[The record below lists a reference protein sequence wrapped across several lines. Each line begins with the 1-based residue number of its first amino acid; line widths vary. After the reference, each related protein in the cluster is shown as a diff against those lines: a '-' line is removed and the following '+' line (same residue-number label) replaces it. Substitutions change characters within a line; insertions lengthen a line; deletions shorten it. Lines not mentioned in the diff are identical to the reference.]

1 MWCKVGGDKAEH
13 LRAILI
19 LFDALFGGACMGEFE
34 FSPFPSVGLRLRG
47 EDEKWDQSSPN
58 SI

>member
-1 MWCKVGGDKAEH
+1 M
-13 LRAILI
+13 I